1 MLDTDRKEEEIAKAV
16 EMVKV
21 RSKELYDNAVKKIE
35 SLQPAK
41 EEETQPKESN
51 HIEDAK
57 RQIDDI
63 ISSVG
68 DEINNF
74 MNRED
79 VKATV
84 DKAKEGVV
92 DVAEK
97 ALAILKDWL
106 TPESE
111 DK

>member
-1 MLDTDRKEEEIAKAV
+1 
-16 EMVKV
+16 
-21 RSKELYDNAVKKIE
+21 
-35 SLQPAK
+35 
-41 EEETQPKESN
+41 
-51 HIEDAK
+51 
-57 RQIDDI
+57 
-63 ISSVG
+63 
-68 DEINNF
+68 